1 MVPLPDPDRLPS
13 QRVFDNPD
21 GFAMAFSE
29 AWDEY
34 ERQNPGHGL
43 ERDAKLKLILES
55 LAEHPFLQREPEQAQ
70 QLVQFRMR
78 LLGY

>member
-1 MVPLPDPDRLPS
+1 VVPLPDPDRLPI

-29 AWDEY
+29 AWEDYDSRHPE
-34 ERQNPGHGL
+34 HGL
-43 ERDAKLKLILES
+43 ERDVKLKLVLES

>member
-1 MVPLPDPDRLPS
+1 MMS
-13 QRVFDNPD
+13 QLSDV
-21 GFAMAFSE
+21 
-29 AWDEY
+29 
-34 ERQNPGHGL
+34 
-43 ERDAKLKLILES
+43 KLKLVLES

>member
-1 MVPLPDPDRLPS
+1 MSKVAYLLQLRIYM
-13 QRVFDNPD
+13 
-21 GFAMAFSE
+21 GT
-29 AWDEY
+29 
-34 ERQNPGHGL
+34 RQPPARGL
-43 ERDAKLKLILES
+43 EREAKLELVLES

>member
-29 AWDEY
+29 AWEEY
-34 ERQNPGHGL
+34 ERQHPGHGL

-55 LAEHPFLQREPEQAQ
+55 LAEHAFLQREPEQAQ
-70 QLVQFRMR
+70 QLVQCRMGV
-78 LLGY
+78 LGY